1 MKKFRNVALALV
13 ILLASGIILVC
24 AVFNYCLAPVS
35 KDDTIKKIEIEAGT
49 SVADIAGLL
58 KEENLIRSKNSFQI
72 YTFLTNNRNLQAGTY
87 DLSENMG
94 VRTIVEVLSGGK
106 ISKDSDASIT
116 FKEGINMREVVRLIS
131 EKTDNSEDDIYALL
145 DDGEYL
151 DTLIGEYW
159 FLTDDIKDSRI
170 YYSLEGYLYPDTYTF
185 AKDDDIRDIFKVM
198 LDNTSDKLSDY
209 QDEIE
214 NSDMSVHELMTLASI
229 VELESP
235 SSEDRPTVAG
245 VFFNRLADDISL
257 GSDVTTYYGIK
268 INMADRDL
276 YQSEINECNDYNTR
290 CTTFK
295 GLPVGPVSNVSVSSL
310 EAVLNPNSNGY
321 YYFVAD
327 KNGKTYFSET
337 YQEHLSTIEEL
348 KSDDLYYEY

>member
-159 FLTDDIKDSRI
+159 FLTDDLLFTR
-170 YYSLEGYLYPDTYTF
+170 
-185 AKDDDIRDIFKVM
+185 
-198 LDNTSDKLSDY
+198 
-209 QDEIE
+209 
-214 NSDMSVHELMTLASI
+214 
-229 VELESP
+229 
-235 SSEDRPTVAG
+235 
-245 VFFNRLADDISL
+245 RL
-257 GSDVTTYYGIK
+257 
-268 INMADRDL
+268 
-276 YQSEINECNDYNTR
+276 
-290 CTTFK
+290 F
-295 GLPVGPVSNVSVSSL
+295 VS
-310 EAVLNPNSNGY
+310 
-321 YYFVAD
+321 
-327 KNGKTYFSET
+327 
-337 YQEHLSTIEEL
+337 
-348 KSDDLYYEY
+348 

>member
-1 MKKFRNVALALV
+1 MKKYRNIALALV

-35 KDDTIKKIEIEAGT
+35 NNDEIKQIEITAG
-49 SVADIAGLL
+49 SGVADIAQLL
-58 KEENLIRSKNSFQI
+58 KDENLIRSKNSFQV

-94 VRTIVEVLSGGK
+94 VKKIVSILSGGK
-106 ISKDSDASIT
+106 ISNDSSLT

-131 EKTDNSEDDIYALL
+131 DNTNNNEDDIYTLL
-145 DDGEYL
+145 EDDEYL
-151 DTLIGEYW
+151 DSLIDNYW

-170 YYSLEGYLYPDTYTF
+170 YYSLEGYLYPDTYVF
-185 AKDDDIRDIFKVM
+185 NKDDDIKDIFKVM
-198 LDNTSDKLSDY
+198 LDNTDEKLSDY
-209 QDEIE
+209 REMMED
-214 NSDMSVHELMTLASI
+214 SDLSIHELMTLASI

-235 SSEDRPTVAG
+235 SFEDRPMVAS
-245 VFFNRLADDISL
+245 VFFNRLNDNISL

-268 INMADRDL
+268 VDMSERDL

-290 CTTFK
+290 CSTFK
-295 GLPVGPVSNVSVSSL
+295 GLPVGPISNVSVSSL
-310 EAVLNPNSNGY
+310 EAVLNPDVNDY

-327 KNGKTYFSET
+327 KNGKTYFSKT
-337 YQEHLSTIEEL
+337 YQEHLSTVEEL
-348 KSDDLYYEY
+348 KSNDLYYEY